1 MFDISVRCSTTVMN
15 HYRNGK
21 KKKKQIYTD
30 MKQTNAG
37 PKRSAFLIFWMVF
50 IFFVQ
55 HIQYMIFEGKYVMKK
70 GIRQLLSFMLV
81 IIMTISPATSCMA
94 DDLSADLVSVNQDS
108 SYELVSEE
116 IDLVQDG
123 KTSDQENT
131 DSQSQ
136 DNEKD
141 GILLKVVEYSD

>member
-1 MFDISVRCSTTVMN
+1 
-15 HYRNGK
+15 
-21 KKKKQIYTD
+21 
-30 MKQTNAG
+30 
-37 PKRSAFLIFWMVF
+37 
-50 IFFVQ
+50 
-55 HIQYMIFEGKYVMKK
+55 MKK

-81 IIMTISPATSCMA
+81 IIMTISLTASCMA

-141 GILLKVVEYSD
+141 GILLNELECNPGFRVVA